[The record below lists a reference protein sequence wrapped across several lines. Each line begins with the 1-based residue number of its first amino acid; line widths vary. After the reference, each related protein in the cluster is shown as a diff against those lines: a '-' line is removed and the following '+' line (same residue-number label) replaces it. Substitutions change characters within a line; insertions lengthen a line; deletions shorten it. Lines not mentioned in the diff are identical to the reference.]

1 MKKPYL
7 TLIIPTH
14 NRAELL
20 TRALKSINIQ
30 KFREDIEVI
39 VISDVE
45 EYKTLIACHENLRS
59 HDLYLRRSG
68 LNGPSASR
76 NLGLKLASGE
86 NVMFL
91 DDDDS
96 WHPDFFYNLKRLNL
110 NVRVN
115 YFNCNVVK
123 EKRLESGP
131 VKIKD
136 DFLDLSGMLDL
147 NIFVKNQIHMSCFI
161 FNKAVIEE
169 FKFDCSM
176 RAYEDWD
183 FILNF
188 HKEIFPVHIPIVCSN
203 IFEVDDETTD
213 RRGSSADALNFNAVI
228 DYLYVYRRHQSP
240 NEEIRSKRKAL
251 LDSVGLVLPIEMV

>member
-14 NRAELL
+14 KRAGLL
-20 TRALKSINIQ
+20 TRTLKSINIQ
-30 KFREDIEVI
+30 KHREDIEII

-45 EYKTLIACHENLRS
+45 DYKTLIACHENLRS

-76 NLGLKLASGE
+76 NLGLQLANGE
-86 NVMFL
+86 NIMFL

-96 WHPDFFYNLKRLNL
+96 WHPDFFNNLRKLNL
-110 NVRVN
+110 NIRVN
-115 YFNCNVVK
+115 YFNCIVVK
-123 EKRLESGP
+123 EKRLETGP
-131 VKIKD
+131 IKIKD
-136 DFLDLSGMLDL
+136 NFLDLSEMLDL

-161 FNKAVIEE
+161 FNRSVIGE

-176 RAYEDWD
+176 IAYEDWD
-183 FILNF
+183 FLLNF
-188 HKEIFPVHIPIVCSN
+188 HKEILPVHTPIICSN

-228 DYLYVYRRHQSP
+228 DYLYVYRRHKSP
-240 NEEIRSKRKAL
+240 NEQIRGRRKKL
-251 LDSVGLVLPIEMV
+251 LDSVGLVLPIEIF